1 MQDFSGLVI
10 LKNGDIKDTIIKPS
24 EINGDLYKKCNF
36 RKSEGFDEQ
45 CKWDVIVNKVKYQVK
60 VFGRKVGKSG
70 TENKYEFPP
79 PIDTTLFF
87 GNMLVLSF
95 VAEEPVDLTQ
105 ELWAK
110 IYEKLFGGFE
120 NLDDTKE
127 EDDKEV
133 DELADIPKKFKTK
146 NGYLKD
152 GFVVDETEKLT
163 NTSNEDEDEEEEY
176 EEDEDEEDDDEDI
189 INTSLNS
196 SSELEEEEYDYG
208 DDEV

>member
-45 CKWDVIVNKVKYQVK
+45 CKWDVKVNKVKYQVK

-127 EDDKEV
+127 EDDKEGKTR
-133 DELADIPKKFKTK
+133 DSKTRQEQSRLCSKSRADSGTVSHILPID
-146 NGYLKD
+146 L
-152 GFVVDETEKLT
+152 VPVA
-163 NTSNEDEDEEEEY
+163 SH
-176 EEDEDEEDDDEDI
+176 
-189 INTSLNS
+189 S
-196 SSELEEEEYDYG
+196 
-208 DDEV
+208 